1 MTSSPSDD
9 ALFAACGAEVA
20 GLHRFFVGWMTGA
33 VARDAATYARFTGAV
48 ADGFALIS
56 PGGTVTE
63 REALIAEL
71 EAAHG
76 QRAAFDIWI
85 EDCRCRF
92 TAGDLCLITYE
103 EWQQTGET
111 KTGRLSTA
119 LFRRRAAAPNGVE
132 WLHVHETWLPGAAPE

>member
-1 MTSSPSDD
+1 
-9 ALFAACGAEVA
+9 
-20 GLHRFFVGWMTGA
+20 MTGA
-33 VARDAATYARFTGAV
+33 VARDTTTYARFTDVV

-56 PGGTVTE
+56 PGGTATE

-76 QRAAFDIWI
+76 QPAAFGIWI
-85 EDCRCRF
+85 ADCRCRWS
-92 TAGDLCLITYE
+92 AGDLCLITYE
-103 EWQQTGET
+103 EWQQTGEV

-132 WLHVHETWLPGAAPE
+132 WLHVHETWLPGAAP

>member
-1 MTSSPSDD
+1 MTSFPSGD
-9 ALFAACGAEVA
+9 ALFAACEAEVA

-33 VARDAATYARFTGAV
+33 VARDTTTYARFTDVV
-48 ADGFALIS
+48 ADGFALIG
-56 PGGTVTE
+56 PGGVVTE

-85 EDCRCRF
+85 ADCRCRWS
-92 TAGDLCLITYE
+92 AGDLCLITYE
-103 EWQQTGET
+103 EWQQTGEV

-132 WLHVHETWLPGAAPE
+132 WLHVHETWLAGAAP

>member
-9 ALFAACGAEVA
+9 ALFAACEAEVA

-33 VARDAATYARFTGAV
+33 VARDAAIYARFIDAV

-56 PGGTVTE
+56 PGGTATE

-76 QRAAFDIWI
+76 GRAAFDIWI
-85 EDCRCRF
+85 EDCRCRWS
-92 TAGDLCLITYE
+92 AGDLCLITYE
-103 EWQQTGET
+103 EWQQTGVA

-119 LFRRRAAAPNGVE
+119 LFRRRAASPNGVE
-132 WLHVHETWLPGAAPE
+132 WLHVHETWLAGAAP